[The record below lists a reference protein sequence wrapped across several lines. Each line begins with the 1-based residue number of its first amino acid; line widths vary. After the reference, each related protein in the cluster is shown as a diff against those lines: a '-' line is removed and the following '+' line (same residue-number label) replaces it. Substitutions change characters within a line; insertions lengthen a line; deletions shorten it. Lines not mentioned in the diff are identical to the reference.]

1 MSVRLYVGNL
11 PKEIEREELEAAF
24 VEMASDLTSTKLV
37 TDRKTGKCRG
47 FAFVTVETDEQ
58 ADQFIE
64 KFNGLELK
72 ETALKIEKAMPRKRE
87 EGEEGGGGGDRGG
100 ARSGGN
106 RGDRGGARGGGGDRG
121 GNRGGDRGG
130 ARGGGGRRS
139 GGGAVTITDSAASAQ
154 PDPRWAGELEKLKAL
169 LASQTSAGS

>member
-47 FAFVTVETDEQ
+47 FAFVTVETDEL

-72 ETALKIEKAMPRKRE
+72 ETSLKIEKAMPRKRE
-87 EGEEGGGGGDRGG
+87 EGEGSGG
-100 ARSGGN
+100 AGGA
-106 RGDRGGARGGGGDRG
+106 GARGGGSRGGDRDRG
-121 GNRGGDRGG
+121 RGGDRGG
-130 ARGGGGRRS
+130 ANRGGGRRG

>member
-47 FAFVTVETDEQ
+47 FAFVTVETDEL

-72 ETALKIEKAMPRKRE
+72 ETSLKIEKAMPRKRE
-87 EGEEGGGGGDRGG
+87 DGDGP
-100 ARSGGN
+100 GGN
-106 RGDRGGARGGGGDRG
+106 GGSGNGARGGAARGGDRDRG
-121 GNRGGDRGG
+121 RGGDRGG
-130 ARGGGGRRS
+130 SNRGGGRRGS
-139 GGGAVTITDSAASAQ
+139 GAAVTITDSAASAQ